1 MEINSGVRQGD
12 LLPATVFCLVK
23 DVIMRELDLRGNIS
37 TRYKQICADVE
48 DILITAKT
56 KQALNKTLTKLTDK
70 E

>member
-1 MEINSGVRQGD
+1 MEINSGIRQSD

-23 DVIMRELDLRGNIS
+23 DVMREQDLRGNII
-37 TRYKQICADVE
+37 TRYKQICADVD